1 MATEEKVG
9 VVTDYYARIGVA
21 AVRLD
26 GGALQVG
33 DTVHLRGHTTAF
45 SQVVESLHVE
55 HRPVQRAERGTE
67 VALRVRERVR
77 RHDEVLRVPA

>member
-9 VVTDYYARIGVA
+9 VVTDYYSRLGVA

-26 GGALQVG
+26 SGALEVG
-33 DTVHLRGHTTAF
+33 DTVRVRGHTTDVTQA
-45 SQVVESLHVE
+45 VESLQVE
-55 HRPVQRAERGTE
+55 HRAVQRAERGTE

-77 RHDEVLRVPA
+77 RHDAVLRLRA